1 MVTVNNL
8 ITEYDG
14 LSTDTKPTDGVRNG
28 SVFAEMDTGLVYLF
42 DEQNGE
48 WIAQPSGGSGS

>member
-14 LSTDTKPTDGVRNG
+14 LKDDTKPTDGVRNG
-28 SVFAEMDTGLVYLF
+28 SVFAEIDTGLVYLF
-42 DEQNGE
+42 DEENGT
-48 WIAQPSGGSGS
+48 WVVQPSGGSES